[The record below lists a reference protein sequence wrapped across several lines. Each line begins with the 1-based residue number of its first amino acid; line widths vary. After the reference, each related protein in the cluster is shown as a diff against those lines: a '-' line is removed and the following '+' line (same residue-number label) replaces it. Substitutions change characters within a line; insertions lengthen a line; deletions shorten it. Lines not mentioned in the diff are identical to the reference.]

1 MRYFLI
7 LLVLIAAVVAA
18 LFFVPLENGKP
29 LLNWQQVE
37 DNWQDPDQLLDG
49 GVESLVNKS
58 ELTTLFRWRDPQGN
72 WQYGQIPP
80 PGVDAEEM
88 TIQAR

>member
-7 LLVLIAAVVAA
+7 LLVLIAAVIAA

-37 DNWQDPDQLLDG
+37 DNWQDPGQLLDG

-58 ELTTLFRWRDPQGN
+58 EQTTLFRWRDPQGN

>member
-37 DNWQDPDQLLDG
+37 GNWQDPDQLLDG

-58 ELTTLFRWRDPQGN
+58 EQTTLFRWRDPQGN
-72 WQYGQIPP
+72 SQYGQIPP